1 MNEIT
6 YRILQ
11 QSDLENYKAIRYRCL
26 QEYPDN
32 FGTTLEEE
40 LASKFP
46 KLEPA
51 IKGIDKD
58 SFAFGAFDGDNLIG
72 ICGFVREPRTKTK
85 HRGEVIQMFVDT
97 AYAGKGIG
105 KALLKHT
112 IDKAFENPAIEQI
125 TLSLVYGNEKAE
137 KLYKQLGFVEYGKLA
152 NFFKAGDKYTTQL
165 FMALSR
171 AKP

>member
-1 MNEIT
+1 MTGIS

-11 QSDLENYKAIRYRCL
+11 VADLDKYKAIRHRCL
-26 QEYPDN
+26 KEYPDN

-40 LASKFP
+40 LQSKFP

-58 SFAFGAFDGDNLIG
+58 SFTFGAFDGDNLVG
-72 ICGFVREPRTKTK
+72 ICGFLREPRTKTK
-85 HRGEVIQMFVDT
+85 HRGEVIQMYVDT
-97 AYAGKGIG
+97 AYAGKEIG

-112 IDKAFENPAIEQI
+112 IDKAFQNPAIEQI

-137 KLYKQLGFVEYGKLA
+137 KLYKQLGFVEYGRLA

-165 FMALSR
+165 FMVLNRKA
-171 AKP
+171 